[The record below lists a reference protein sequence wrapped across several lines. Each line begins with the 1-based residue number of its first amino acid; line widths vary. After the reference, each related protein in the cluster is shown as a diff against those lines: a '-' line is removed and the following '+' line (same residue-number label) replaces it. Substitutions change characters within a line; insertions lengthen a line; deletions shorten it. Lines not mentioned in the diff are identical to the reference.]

1 MNSIIKLNEVQIE
14 VVRKLVSEQ
23 RRLLGFVET
32 PIANDIFNILD
43 NLGIIVL
50 EYPIKSVS
58 SRPAFSAA
66 LIYIKDNSKELV
78 FIGLN
83 TDDYFDKQI
92 FALAHELYHYY
103 VKTGSHLSRLDDEE
117 NNIIEIAANRFAA
130 EFLLPEETLKR
141 IIITDFKASSLKTLN
156 LNTLLRFITRLH
168 CTWWLPYRSL
178 VRRLKEIDAIST
190 EQYNDLYLINER
202 DLDGEYGRLGKAIN
216 EEIFIK
222 LNRRTN
228 NLGTSPKVIE
238 TIIRNFEDNL
248 INVDQFIKLLKEFN
262 KSPEDFGYNFKI
274 SDDDINEFND
284 FFNKEEDV
292 NES

>member
-14 VVRKLVSEQ
+14 EVRKLVSEQ

-141 IIITDFKASSLKTLN
+141 IIITDFKSSSLKSLN

-190 EQYNDLYLINER
+190 EQYNGLYLINER

>member
-14 VVRKLVSEQ
+14 EVRKLVSEQ

-141 IIITDFKASSLKTLN
+141 IIITDFKSSSLKSLN

-190 EQYNDLYLINER
+190 EQYNGLYLINER

-248 INVDQFIKLLKEFN
+248 INVDQFIKLLKEFM
-262 KSPEDFGYNFKI
+262 
-274 SDDDINEFND
+274 
-284 FFNKEEDV
+284 
-292 NES
+292 

>member
-14 VVRKLVSEQ
+14 EVRKLVSEQ

-156 LNTLLRFITRLH
+156 LNTLLRFIARLH

-190 EQYNDLYLINER
+190 EQYNGLYLINER